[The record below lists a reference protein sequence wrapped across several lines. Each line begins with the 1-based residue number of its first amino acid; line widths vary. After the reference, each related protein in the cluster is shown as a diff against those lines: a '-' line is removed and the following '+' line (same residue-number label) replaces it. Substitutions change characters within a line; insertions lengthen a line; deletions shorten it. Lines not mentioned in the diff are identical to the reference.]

1 MATTG
6 LESRGGPDALWLR
19 VQLLRLPPIC
29 QCSSTDKSSCVVSRR
44 LGVQIPPLAPYVST
58 SDRVRIL
65 HLDYLENIR
74 GLGTCWGQ
82 RKCVHDPNGEGG
94 GWMKSRRAT
103 SAD

>member
-82 RKCVHDPNGEGG
+82 
-94 GWMKSRRAT
+94 S
-103 SAD
+103 